1 MTQYVKI
8 FICIVRKLPIL
19 KTIIWIISCNKW
31 WETKCTKWNHH
42 VINFCLFISIDSP
55 NTPSKEFCM
64 IFKHGFDYTWQCPRT
79 YFDLIWS
86 NTREFLGRFGLIPK
100 RGKFRFLRIIFSKRE
115 ARERQ
120 NCLWTTQWRFQHE
133 MWSHVSYSV
142 RDNSAWTQ

>member
-42 VINFCLFISIDSP
+42 VINFWLFVSIDSP

-100 RGKFRFLRIIFSKRE
+100 RGKFRFLRIILAKGKLEKGKIVCEQPNEDFSMKCDR
-115 ARERQ
+115 
-120 NCLWTTQWRFQHE
+120 
-133 MWSHVSYSV
+133 MVSYSV